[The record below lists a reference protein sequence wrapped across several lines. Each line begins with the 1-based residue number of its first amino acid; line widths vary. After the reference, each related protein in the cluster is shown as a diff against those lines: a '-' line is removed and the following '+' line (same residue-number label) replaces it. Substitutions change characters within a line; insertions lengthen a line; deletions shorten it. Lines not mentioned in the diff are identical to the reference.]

1 MIYTDNAKCGKKILY
16 SNCEI
21 SLDYPKRY
29 SENVDVKQ
37 VTTER
42 KKKKFKKHTTNSH
55 LNPRHEKQNVLLGQ
69 STLASN
75 KVLTAA

>member
-42 KKKKFKKHTTNSH
+42 KKKKLKKNTHN
-55 LNPRHEKQNVLLGQ
+55 EQ
-69 STLASN
+69 SPKPSSRETERFVRTVHFG
-75 KVLTAA
+75 K